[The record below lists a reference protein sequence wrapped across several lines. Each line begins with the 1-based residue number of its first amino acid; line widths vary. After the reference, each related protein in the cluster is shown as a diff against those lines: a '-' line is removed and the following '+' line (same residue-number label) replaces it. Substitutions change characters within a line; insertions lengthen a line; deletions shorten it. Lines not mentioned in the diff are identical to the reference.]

1 MLDPR
6 GPLGV
11 QLSVR
16 PSVRNKNFN
25 QWKSTTWISY
35 MTFPC
40 DMVDMEMVDTDM
52 EVMDMV
58 DMDMVDMD
66 MVDND
71 INLGCLP

>member
-1 MLDPR
+1 
-6 GPLGV
+6 
-11 QLSVR
+11 
-16 PSVRNKNFN
+16 
-25 QWKSTTWISY
+25 

-71 INLGCLP
+71 INLGCLPWIYRNFLVKFIYLGRLPRIISVPRYLSTV